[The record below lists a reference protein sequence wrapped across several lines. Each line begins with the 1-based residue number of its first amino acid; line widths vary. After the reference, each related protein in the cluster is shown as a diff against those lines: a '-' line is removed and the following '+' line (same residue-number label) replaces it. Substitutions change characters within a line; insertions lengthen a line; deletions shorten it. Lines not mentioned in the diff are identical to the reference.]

1 VVGLMEAGMR
11 GAGMTRRSIARAAV
25 AMGVTLGLGLGAAG
39 SAAAQE
45 LVTGVIAPLTGSKAE
60 PARPS

>member
-1 VVGLMEAGMR
+1 MEAGMR

-25 AMGVTLGLGLGAAG
+25 AMGVTLGLGLGTAG

-45 LVTGVIAPLTGSKAE
+45 LVIGVMAPLTGSKAE

>member
-1 VVGLMEAGMR
+1 
-11 GAGMTRRSIARAAV
+11 MTRRSIARAAV

-45 LVTGVIAPLTGSKAE
+45 LAIGGGAAKNSVHAGCAQRILT
-60 PARPS
+60 PVWF